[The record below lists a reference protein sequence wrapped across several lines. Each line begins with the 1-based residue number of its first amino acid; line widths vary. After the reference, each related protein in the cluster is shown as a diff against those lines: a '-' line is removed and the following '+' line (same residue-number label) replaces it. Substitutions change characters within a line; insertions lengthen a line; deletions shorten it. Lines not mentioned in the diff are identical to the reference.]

1 MYPRLK
7 YHNPAIPMTVRRSDD
22 KTFPA
27 ILSVFMRGDP
37 PPASPPSTAPPAY
50 RPVGPN
56 DEMVRWKPDAP
67 RREPAP
73 GERIVEISMQHRS
86 EADIWDELVRVT
98 GARQVEPT
106 PAEVEEMDRMAAQ
119 RRVSDADRERTRA
132 VWEAVQRERNI
143 LKMAK
148 GEMESDGPSLKR
160 A

>member
-22 KTFPA
+22 QTFPA

-37 PPASPPSTAPPAY
+37 TAPAAAPPAY

-73 GERIVEISMQHRS
+73 GERVVEIAMQHRS
-86 EADIWDELVRVT
+86 EAEIWDEFVRVT
-98 GARQVEPT
+98 GAAQVEPT
-106 PAEVEEMDRMAAQ
+106 PVEVEEMERLAAQ
-119 RRVSDADRERTRA
+119 RQVSDADRVRTRA
-132 VWEAVQRERNI
+132 VWEAVQREKNI

-148 GEMESDGPSLKR
+148 GESDDAR